1 MTGREA
7 LLLAFDELFDVALA
21 RLHAT
26 CTPAERSEAR
36 ARFQEHFRSVLDLG
50 ATVEIPEIPREALA
64 EMRAMLEGLSPAA
77 LAGVMASIPIA
88 QQTQAL
94 VRRIARRRAE
104 QRMLEHLVSQA
115 DTRWGN

>member
-7 LLLAFDELFDVALA
+7 LLLAFDDLFEAALA

-26 CTPAERSEAR
+26 CTPEERSEAR
-36 ARFQEHFRSVLDLG
+36 ARFQEHFRAVLDLG
-50 ATVEIPEIPREALA
+50 ATIEVPEVPQAALA
-64 EMRAMLEGLSPAA
+64 EMRSALAQLSPAA

-88 QQTQAL
+88 QQTQAI
-94 VRRIARRRAE
+94 VRRIARARAE
-104 QRMLEHLVSQA
+104 QRMLEHLASQA